1 LNVYFLFT
9 LLLLLLIVV
18 WIVWRVA
25 SRRRSIPC
33 PAWLSWMVD
42 NPFSLRRTAA
52 TMQHLELEPG
62 QRVLDGGCGPGRLSI
77 PIAKALGPEGSV
89 LAVDIQSEMIER
101 VRRKA
106 ASASL
111 GNIEFLQAGLGDGR
125 LPEGWFDR
133 AVLSTVLGE
142 IPDRLS
148 AMREIYSALK
158 PGGFLL
164 VNEVIGDPHYQSL
177 AKVEA
182 LAKEAGYHPSKVHGG
197 RMTFSVKLEKPM
209 NQTRT

>member
-1 LNVYFLFT
+1 
-9 LLLLLLIVV
+9 
-18 WIVWRVA
+18 
-25 SRRRSIPC
+25 
-33 PAWLSWMVD
+33 
-42 NPFSLRRTAA
+42 
-52 TMQHLELEPG
+52 
-62 QRVLDGGCGPGRLSI
+62 
-77 PIAKALGPEGSV
+77 
-89 LAVDIQSEMIER
+89 MIER

-111 GNIEFLQAGLGDGR
+111 RNVKFLKAGLGDGQ
-125 LPEGWFDR
+125 LPEGCFDR

-182 LAKEAGYHPSKVHGG
+182 LAKQAGFHPSTVHGG
-197 RMTFSVKLEKPM
+197 RMAFSVKLGKPM
-209 NQTRT
+209 NQTRTQEKETSYNLGNTYSQDMANTFSGSRWTMPLKDVTLDQRNTGIPAFKPLLDFLFALGLQPGYQPRNLAKTI